1 MTFFLLSLLS
11 LSAAAVF
18 VTVRAIG
25 QARDGFEDAAG
36 FHGEVPVPVG
46 QAQESQVRPA
56 ICVRAVSLA
65 S

>member
-36 FHGEVPVPVG
+36 FHGEVPVAVG